1 MPAVASVGKA
11 SSCLALAVGVAVALV
26 LGGGHWWRRSD
37 SGAGGYSPNL
47 CLSWAVCALLLGLML
62 TPLDSMG
69 GALIRL
75 GSWKRA
81 ATHMAPHTHVLLWH
95 APALWAHRGKL
106 LAHAE
111 ALAPHMGE
119 LVAADAPLLR
129 LRHLER
135 VVPQLELLLP
145 HIGQLAPRLPELAPY
160 LDSLL
165 PLLPQLAPHLGQLTP
180 FLDGVSGCCR
190 RCLPSVGALAQQ
202 ALGGAERGGLMRG
215 DAWWPQLIRDM
226 PRLLPLLPHLQGA
239 LDVVAPRLAD
249 LLPFQSEL
257 LDVGLGSMLEGLEPV
272 GPLFVRCC
280 LRGPCST
287 ALPLCPRQFC
297 ARNSWRGGRRRVTG
311 SVLQVLLRRHAEA
324 LVDHLPALLPHLP
337 AITAELPRLQ
347 PHLPQVPCA
356 RLAQHPPTAP
366 PTQRPLLAADT
377 PTPRY

>member
-1 MPAVASVGKA
+1 MAWRLQLEAARPLEGGLQLLLACWGGGPERQHATPWNRGGRLMTGGRVGRVMPAVASVGKA

-202 ALGGAERGGLMRG
+202 ALGGAGSCVAMRG
-215 DAWWPQLIRDM
+215 DR
-226 PRLLPLLPHLQGA
+226 
-239 LDVVAPRLAD
+239 
-249 LLPFQSEL
+249 S
-257 LDVGLGSMLEGLEPV
+257 
-272 GPLFVRCC
+272 
-280 LRGPCST
+280 
-287 ALPLCPRQFC
+287 
-297 ARNSWRGGRRRVTG
+297 
-311 SVLQVLLRRHAEA
+311 
-324 LVDHLPALLPHLP
+324 
-337 AITAELPRLQ
+337 
-347 PHLPQVPCA
+347 
-356 RLAQHPPTAP
+356 
-366 PTQRPLLAADT
+366 
-377 PTPRY
+377 